1 MSTVRLPRVSG
12 LCALLA
18 ATPLFAL
25 PLAPPDA
32 TDLVDAGLS
41 AASLR
46 SDARLEL
53 RLPGQAPQALE
64 AVQRPLA
71 AGQTGV
77 IARSPSGDTR
87 VYAYLSG
94 DRILSAVAHGRQG
107 PHQLAERNGRHYWM
121 PMTQTTGRG
130 DALMPAI
137 VRPTHPLAA
146 PPMEAPDVDG
156 RYTVRVLV
164 LYTPLLA
171 ERLAPT
177 TPAEEAQRLIFL
189 SNAYH
194 ETSAVPVRYAY
205 AGVAAFT
212 GTDENAGFYENLAA
226 MVGNRQVRELRDRT
240 GADLVVLLRTQ
251 DGNADLCGLSSGFNG
266 GQRGDP
272 PTAVDPERDA
282 FNVVGIA
289 PTADGSSNCFDD
301 VFPHELGHSLAAGHD
316 YAGSAGY
323 AYWKPYAHALPCLH
337 PDGLRYFSLMW
348 SLGVGPGGGRSELIT
363 NPDRVLDGQVCG
375 ADGIPGV
382 EASQADNARTMAEA
396 APYVAAYRGKSGD
409 GSGGGDASSGGGG
422 AFPVAAGLILLLA
435 VWVRR
440 RQRQGVV

>member
-1 MSTVRLPRVSG
+1 MSTIRLPRVLG
-12 LCALLA
+12 LCALVA
-18 ATPLFAL
+18 VAPLFAL
-25 PLAPPDA
+25 PLAPPGA
-32 TDLVDAGLS
+32 AGLVDAGLS

-46 SDARLEL
+46 SDTRLEL
-53 RLPGQAPQALE
+53 RLPGHTSQTLDLVQQAL
-64 AVQRPLA
+64 AS
-71 AGQTGV
+71 GQTGV
-77 IARSPSGDTR
+77 TARSPSGDTR

-94 DRILSAVAHGRQG
+94 DRILSAVAHGRHG
-107 PHQLAERNGRHYWM
+107 PHQLAEHEGRRHWM
-121 PMTQTTGRG
+121 PMRQTTGRG
-130 DALMPAI
+130 DALMPA
-137 VRPTHPLAA
+137 VAWPVNPLAA
-146 PPMEAPDVDG
+146 APMAAPDVDG
-156 RYTVRVLV
+156 LYTVRVLV

-177 TPAEEAQRLIFL
+177 TPAEEAQRLLFL

-272 PTAVDPERDA
+272 PSTVDPERDA

-289 PTADGSSNCFDD
+289 PAADGSSNCFDD

-323 AYWKPYAHALPCLH
+323 AYWKPYAHALPCLNAE
-337 PDGLRYFSLMW
+337 GLRYFSLMW

-363 NPDRVLDGQVCG
+363 NPDLVLDGQVCG
-375 ADGIPGV
+375 AEGIPGV

-396 APYVAAYRGKSGD
+396 APYVAAYRGTSGT
-409 GSGGGDASSGGGG
+409 ASSGEDRARGGGG
-422 AFPVAAGLILLLA
+422 ALPSGAGLILLLA
-435 VWVRR
+435 AWT
-440 RQRQGVV
+440 RQRRSSRNA